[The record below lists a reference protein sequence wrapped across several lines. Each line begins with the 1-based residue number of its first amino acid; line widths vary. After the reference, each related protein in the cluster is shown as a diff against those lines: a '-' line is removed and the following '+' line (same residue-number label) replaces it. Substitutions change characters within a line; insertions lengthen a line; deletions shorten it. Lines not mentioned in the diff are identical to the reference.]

1 VKIFILSVSKSIYS
15 TKRLVEE
22 AENLGHQVIVVNH
35 TKCTVKLGAHKP
47 EIYLKGY
54 NIIDFPDAIIPRIGT
69 TVTRHGAAVVK
80 QFEMNGIYS
89 TARSLGILR
98 SRNKVRTLQIMN
110 RKHIPIPPTVF
121 AINPQNIDA
130 QIALLGGP
138 PVIIKLQE
146 GTQGKGVILA
156 ESAQSAKSILDTF
169 YKMDTSILMQQY
181 IKESNGEDIRAFV
194 VGHQVV
200 AAMKR
205 VGAEDDFRS
214 NIHRGG
220 HGEVVELTPKERK
233 IALKATQTLGLPV
246 AGVDM
251 IRSNSGPLLIEV
263 NSSPGLEGI
272 EATTKINIAQA
283 IINHLEENVRLKLQK

>member
-1 VKIFILSVSKSIYS
+1 LRIFILSVNKNIYS
-15 TKRLVEE
+15 TKRIAIE
-22 AENLGHQVIVVNH
+22 AELLGHQVIVINH
-35 TKCTVKLGAHKP
+35 TKCTVKLGAHQP
-47 EIYLKGY
+47 TIYLKGH
-54 NIIDFPDAIIPRIGT
+54 NIIDFADAIIPRIGT
-69 TVTRHGAAVVK
+69 TVTKHGAAVVK
-80 QFEMNGIYS
+80 QFEMNGLYS

-98 SRNKVRTLQIMN
+98 SRNKARTLQILN

-121 AINPQNIDA
+121 AINPKNIDE

-156 ESAQSAKSILDTF
+156 ETIQSAKSILDTF
-169 YKMDTSILMQQY
+169 YKMDTSILIQQF

-194 VGHQVV
+194 VGNKIV

-205 VGAEDDFRS
+205 IGQKGEFRS
-214 NIHRGG
+214 NIHQGG
-220 HGEVVELTPKERK
+220 VGKEVQLTQQEQKM
-233 IALKATQTLGLPV
+233 ALKATKYLGLPV

-251 IRSNSGPLLIEV
+251 IRSKKGSLLIEV

-272 EATTKINIAQA
+272 ETATNVNIAKE
-283 IINHLEENVRLKLQK
+283 IIIHLEENVQSKS